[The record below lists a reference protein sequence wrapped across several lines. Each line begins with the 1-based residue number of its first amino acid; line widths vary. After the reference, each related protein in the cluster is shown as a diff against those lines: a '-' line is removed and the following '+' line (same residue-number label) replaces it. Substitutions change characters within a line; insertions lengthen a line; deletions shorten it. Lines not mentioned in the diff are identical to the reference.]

1 MFEKDVNTLLEC
13 DKSTSLEIYT
23 KSLLMFFQIEIITVY
38 AAEGSNIFQD
48 SYIPGAIV
56 FHLVLNIFL
65 QFLFN

>member
-1 MFEKDVNTLLEC
+1 MFEKDVNTLFEC

-23 KSLLMFFQIEIITVY
+23 KSLLMFVQIEIITVY
-38 AAEGSNIFQD
+38 AAEKSNIFQD
-48 SYIPGAIV
+48 SYIPGEIV